1 MQNDKIAQ
9 IYEMHYL
16 DLDNAEVEYFPG
28 KDIIKVSGDWINLK
42 ISNADFKETKEMVGM
57 PVEQELT
64 ATITDTGLDKQT
76 EIELLLS
83 SYGLV
88 RLRYTN
94 GIDKV
99 IGTDKFPVHLSYEKS
114 GSPSVIILS
123 MKHSSPELS
132 KVLKSF

>member
-9 IYEMHYL
+9 IYEMYYL

-42 ISNADFKETKEMVGM
+42 ISKADFKETKEMVGM

-123 MKHSSPELS
+123 MKYSSPELS